1 MRHPV
6 LTLPGLAAADCH
18 SDSECGGGRCRS
30 VRTMIAITLFALVVL
45 LGCGTPVPEATSRKV
60 AMRLTESSLRRCG
73 ADLTCAEGLTCSYF
87 ELETGREA
95 LCVKPGSE
103 CAVAACADGGS
114 CFAFLSAPPIF
125 ACKVVAPE

>member
-1 MRHPV
+1 MQEHIIMRFLV
-6 LTLPGLAAADCH
+6 LTSFILSCPA
-18 SDSECGGGRCRS
+18 CGS
-30 VRTMIAITLFALVVL
+30 SPDMETQ
-45 LGCGTPVPEATSRKV
+45 KV
-60 AMRLTESSLRRCG
+60 AMRLTDSTIERC
-73 ADLTCAEGLTCSYF
+73 ASDLTCAQGLACGYF

-103 CAVAACADGGS
+103 CAVAECADGGS